1 MSNTIVHILLL
12 SDICA
17 NICQYTELNIYKLSP
32 IKFQM
37 NHNEIKLFSP
47 ATVANVACGFD
58 VLGFCLDTVG
68 DEMVIR
74 KVDKKGIRITKIEG
88 FKLPFET
95 ELNVAGVSALAMYQE
110 LQPDCG
116 FEIEIKKNIKP
127 GSGIG
132 SSAASAVGSV
142 YGINA
147 LLESPLNKTQLT
159 RFAMK
164 GEAFASGSEHAD
176 NIAPALF
183 GGFTLVKS
191 VNPLE
196 ILQIPS
202 PDNLYVTIIHPQIEI
217 KTAISRAILPKN
229 IALQDAVTQWANVGS
244 FIHSLHTSD
253 YPLMKRSLHDVIIE
267 PHRSKLIPHYDEVKK
282 QTLNVGALG
291 TNISGSGPSIFSL
304 CEGIK
309 TANQVKDV
317 MRKIYS
323 NTGIDFDIHV
333 SKMNT
338 QGVKVL

>member
-1 MSNTIVHILLL
+1 
-12 SDICA
+12 
-17 NICQYTELNIYKLSP
+17 
-32 IKFQM
+32 M
-37 NHNEIKLFSP
+37 NKSEIKLFSP

-58 VLGFCLDTVG
+58 VLGLCLDTIG
-68 DEMVIR
+68 DEMVVR
-74 KVDKKGIRITKIEG
+74 KVDEKGVRITKIEG

-147 LLESPLNKTQLT
+147 LLGSPLNKTQLT
-159 RFAMK
+159 QFAIK
-164 GEAFASGSEHAD
+164 GEALASGSEHAD

-229 IALQDAVTQWANVGS
+229 VPLEDAINQWANVGS

-253 YPLMKRSLHDVIIE
+253 YPLMQRSLHDVIIE
-267 PHRSKLIPHYDEVKK
+267 PHRSKLIPHYNEVKQ
-282 QTLNVGALG
+282 QTLKVGALG

-304 CEGIK
+304 CKGIEN
-309 TANQVKDV
+309 ANKVRGV
-317 MRKIYS
+317 MTNIYS
-323 NTGIDFDIHV
+323 NTGIEFDVHV
-333 SKMNT
+333 SKINT
-338 QGVKVL
+338 QGVKVI

>member
-1 MSNTIVHILLL
+1 MKKS
-12 SDICA
+12 
-17 NICQYTELNIYKLSP
+17 
-32 IKFQM
+32 
-37 NHNEIKLFSP
+37 EIKLFSP

-58 VLGFCLDTVG
+58 VLGLCLDTIG
-68 DEMVIR
+68 DEMVVR
-74 KVDKKGIRITKIEG
+74 KVDKKGVRITKIEG

-147 LLESPLNKTQLT
+147 LLGSPLNKTQLT
-159 RFAMK
+159 QFAIK
-164 GEAFASGSEHAD
+164 GEALASGSEHAD

-229 IALQDAVTQWANVGS
+229 VPLKAAINQWANVGS

-253 YPLMKRSLHDVIIE
+253 YPLMQRSLHDVIIE
-267 PHRSKLIPHYDEVKK
+267 PHRSKLIPHYNEVKQ
-282 QTLNVGALG
+282 QTLKVGALG

-304 CEGIK
+304 CKGIES
-309 TANQVKDV
+309 ANKVRDV
-317 MRKIYS
+317 MRNIYS
-323 NTGIDFDIHV
+323 NTGIEFDVHV
-333 SKMNT
+333 SKINT
-338 QGVKVL
+338 QGVKVI